1 MIESD
6 AAQIN
11 VYNYLGMLVSTQ
23 TAVHGVVQMPIEKS
37 GMYLVR
43 VQTRDGMQVLRTAV
57 MR

>member
-23 TAVHGVVQMPIEKS
+23 TAVRGVVQMPIEKS